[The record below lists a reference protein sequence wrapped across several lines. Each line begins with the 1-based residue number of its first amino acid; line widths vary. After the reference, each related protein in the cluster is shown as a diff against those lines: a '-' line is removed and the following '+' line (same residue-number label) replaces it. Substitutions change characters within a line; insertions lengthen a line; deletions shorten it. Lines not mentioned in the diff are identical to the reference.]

1 MSLERAWV
9 RQAPLGAARQRGFQG
24 QNEAHERCIDGDKT
38 LEIRDLRARIV
49 DGDEILKGVD
59 LVVPRGEV
67 HALMGPNGSG
77 KSTLAKIIAGDP
89 QYEVTGGDILL
100 EGESILEM
108 EPDER
113 ARAGLYLAF
122 QYPVEVPG
130 VSIANFL
137 RLALNARRPEGD
149 EIGVME
155 FYEKLQKAVK
165 ELNWDESILE
175 RNLHEGFSGGEKKRS
190 EILQLLVLEPRYAIL
205 DETDSGLVDALKVVS
220 QGVNAA
226 RSPDFGALVITTQ
239 RCSTTSCP
247 TRCTRWSITAWCAPA
262 PELAMGS
269 TRRVTSGSA
278 KPSGR
283 PMSNSPSSSTSQPQA
298 GLERRTIKHW
308 LYPWTSQLEGMR
320 HTDQYNFKLAEVT
333 IQV

>member
-1 MSLERAWV
+1 MSS
-9 RQAPLGAARQRGFQG
+9 
-24 QNEAHERCIDGDKT
+24 KT
-38 LEIRDLRARIV
+38 LEIRDLHASIRG
-49 DGDEILKGVD
+49 GDAILRGVD

-89 QYEVTGGDILL
+89 SYEITAGDVLL
-100 EGESILEM
+100 EGQSILEM
-108 EPDER
+108 APDER
-113 ARAGLYLAF
+113 AREGLYLAF

-155 FYEKLQKAVK
+155 FYAKLQKAVA

-190 EILQLLVLEPRYAIL
+190 EILQLLVLQPKYAIL
-205 DETDSGLVDALKVVS
+205 DETDSGLDIDALKVVS

-226 RSPDFGALVITTQ
+226 RGPGFGALVITHYQ
-239 RCSTTSCP
+239 RLLNYIVP
-247 TRCTRWSITAWCAPA
+247 DRVHVMVHGRIVKDGGK
-262 PELAMGS
+262 ELAME
-269 TRRVTSGSA
+269 
-278 KPSGR
+278 
-283 PMSNSPSSSTSQPQA
+283 
-298 GLERRTIKHW
+298 L
-308 LYPWTSQLEGMR
+308 
-320 HTDQYNFKLAEVT
+320 DQKGYEWVRE
-333 IQV
+333 QVGA